1 MEFRFIRGMEI
12 YWTSLGKFMI
22 IKDKHLLLLI
32 HTGRNVFICRMSL
45 KLHFYHQGNWEDW
58 NVRPFWEFFFWLWVW
73 LKWDELC
80 ALCMKQVCICHLFLS
95 SFSKFVIFS
104 CCCDYLVSWLEYDY
118 LLMVMH
124 ITRILMARLTQTASF
139 SRWNLELLSWGT
151 GSWRL
156 IWEK

>member
-1 MEFRFIRGMEI
+1 MEFRFICGMEI
-12 YWTSLGKFMI
+12 YWTSLRKVMI

-80 ALCMKQVCICHLFLS
+80 ALCMKQVCICHLLLS
-95 SFSKFVIFS
+95 SFSKFVIFFLLLWLS
-104 CCCDYLVSWLEYDY
+104 SFLVGIWLLIDGDAYNTHIDGQTDTNSLIFQVKSWVAQLGKVA
-118 LLMVMH
+118 MP
-124 ITRILMARLTQTASF
+124 F
-139 SRWNLELLSWGT
+139 
-151 GSWRL
+151 
-156 IWEK
+156 